1 MLELPN
7 ITERY
12 ADRTMI
18 VDMMS
23 SFGAVDIDVPG
34 LDLDVV
40 VSSANKCIQ
49 GVPGFSFVIVKRTVL
64 EASKGNARTLSL
76 DLYDQWATLE
86 KDGGKWR
93 YTSPT
98 HVVAAF
104 HQALLELEAEGG
116 VAARGK
122 RYAEM
127 NRRLREG
134 MEKLGFTAYVT
145 PEHQGP
151 IITTFFYPSDDF
163 SFADMYAALK
173 REGYVIYPGKL
184 TERPS
189 FRLGNIGEIYAEDV
203 EAILELFSKYAASR
217 RA

>member
-93 YTSPT
+93 GS
-98 HVVAAF
+98 
-104 HQALLELEAEGG
+104 LGG
-116 VAARGK
+116 IPRTCRRK
-122 RYAEM
+122 RYG
-127 NRRLREG
+127 RRRW
-134 MEKLGFTAYVT
+134 
-145 PEHQGP
+145 
-151 IITTFFYPSDDF
+151 
-163 SFADMYAALK
+163 
-173 REGYVIYPGKL
+173 
-184 TERPS
+184 RPCP
-189 FRLGNIGEIYAEDV
+189 RT
-203 EAILELFSKYAASR
+203 
-217 RA
+217 